1 MVFDVFQ
8 ERVLGMISR
17 TRVRRT
23 LKKPC
28 SSNPEGRGTRKFKI
42 PQSPGHPPALT
53 TPSFLSK
60 ATRPHTPTD
69 CHSERS
75 EESLCH
81 DRYDSAYVRV
91 RGLPQSSLSIRTG
104 GTWLRNYSRL
114 RPTQHHR
121 EILRFAQ
128 NDNKRSWRFYFKI
141 DGDSYY
147 LLDIMPHPK

>member
-1 MVFDVFQ
+1 MGQTYSCDGD
-8 ERVLGMISR
+8 E
-17 TRVRRT
+17 T
-23 LKKPC
+23 LTQ
-28 SSNPEGRGTRKFKI
+28 RLAR
-42 PQSPGHPPALT
+42 
-53 TPSFLSK
+53 

-81 DRYDSAYVRV
+81 DRYNSAYVRV

-114 RPTQHHR
+114 GHTQHHR

-141 DGDSYY
+141 DGAAYY
-147 LLDIMPHPK
+147 LRDIIPHPK